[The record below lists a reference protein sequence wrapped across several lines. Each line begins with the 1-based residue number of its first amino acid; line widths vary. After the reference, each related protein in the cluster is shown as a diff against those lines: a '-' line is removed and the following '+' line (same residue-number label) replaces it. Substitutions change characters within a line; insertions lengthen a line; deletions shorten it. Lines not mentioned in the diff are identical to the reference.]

1 MAQLRIGQEGV
12 RTLSPPACCA
22 RSRQKPVC
30 SGHAQPRKEPGLRK
44 GTLIDAAV
52 IGSASKGGK
61 DAAWA
66 KHIGVIRNP
75 F

>member
-1 MAQLRIGQEGV
+1 
-12 RTLSPPACCA
+12 
-22 RSRQKPVC
+22 
-30 SGHAQPRKEPGLRK
+30 LRK

-66 KHIGVIRNP
+66 KHIGVIGNP